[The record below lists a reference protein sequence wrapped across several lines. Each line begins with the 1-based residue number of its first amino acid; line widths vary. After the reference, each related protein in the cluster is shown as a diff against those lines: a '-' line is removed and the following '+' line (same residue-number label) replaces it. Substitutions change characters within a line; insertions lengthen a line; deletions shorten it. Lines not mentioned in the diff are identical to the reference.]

1 MSQYSAR
8 LEISMN
14 SSTSKI
20 SFGICACSPFLDC
33 SEFVWFC
40 VFYLLW
46 FLPLLRHFVCEKID
60 ATGTLDVKLFF
71 YDFFHMPWN

>member
-20 SFGICACSPFLDC
+20 SFGICVCSPFLGR
-33 SEFVWFC
+33 SEFVWLC
-40 VFYLLW
+40 SFYLLW
-46 FLPLLRHFVCEKID
+46 FFGFVTLFLP
-60 ATGTLDVKLFF
+60 VKKL
-71 YDFFHMPWN
+71 MSPEPSM